1 MTAVHLYAGPDID
14 SALERTQLSSW
25 LRERSA
31 PSSLRLPAALESL
44 LLDVMNKPTTRLRPT
59 AAIVTG
65 RERTSGATMRILFQG
80 QLRSVDFCAEHILG
94 SADFEVAP
102 VSRPPYPAC
111 DIAVTDHPLL
121 DRGLSGRKPALQVPQ
136 WLRQLRDLGP
146 SWHQTV
152 ATIPTPLTS
161 TSTS

>member
-1 MTAVHLYAGPDID
+1 MTAVHLYAGPDMD

-111 DIAVTDHPLL
+111 DIAVIEP
-121 DRGLSGRKPALQVPQ
+121 PPQ
-136 WLRQLRDLGP
+136 
-146 SWHQTV
+146 
-152 ATIPTPLTS
+152 PTPTPTPPPLKTEVKVS
-161 TSTS
+161 PFTVETDIAIADVS